1 MSLKLVGQGSL
12 IYGNEASHTDWLV
25 SLCCVIKSCRQL
37 ATLSAVE
44 TSVPRLDDWSEMKP
58 FGVVELVERSIAKST
73 KETTGCS
80 DRRMSV
86 IDCCPQSPA
95 VSTVG
100 RPSKQA

>member
-1 MSLKLVGQGSL
+1 MLKVSSVDVIETGRA
-12 IYGNEASHTDWLV
+12 GN
-25 SLCCVIKSCRQL
+25 
-37 ATLSAVE
+37 E

-95 VSTVG
+95 VSTG
-100 RPSKQA
+100 KA

>member
-1 MSLKLVGQGSL
+1 MKTVNL
-12 IYGNEASHTDWLV
+12 
-25 SLCCVIKSCRQL
+25 QL
-37 ATLSAVE
+37 LFNLNKAEMKRATLTGWSVCAVE

-95 VSTVG
+95 VSTG
-100 RPSKQA
+100 KA